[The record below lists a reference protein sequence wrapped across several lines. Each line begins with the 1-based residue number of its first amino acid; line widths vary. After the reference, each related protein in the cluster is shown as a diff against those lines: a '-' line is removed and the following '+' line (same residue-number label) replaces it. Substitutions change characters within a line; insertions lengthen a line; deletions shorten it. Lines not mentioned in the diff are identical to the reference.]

1 MNRRTRPRPRPRIL
15 VPLAAAALGALIG
28 AGSAAAAADP
38 AAPPAATCS
47 ISGVFENGRVHLS
60 GGGFTPGPAYVFGSA
75 GFGGTVEIA
84 QNGGF
89 QIMNVPNAEYTV
101 RQGGEVT
108 QCSGFKG

>member
-1 MNRRTRPRPRPRIL
+1 MNRRTRPRIL
-15 VPLAAAALGALIG
+15 IPLAAAALGALTG
-28 AGSAAAAADP
+28 AGAAAAAAP

-47 ISGVFENGRVHLS
+47 ISGVLENGRVHLS

-89 QIMNVPNAEYTV
+89 QIMDVPNAEYTV

-108 QCSGFKG
+108 ECSGFKG

>member
-1 MNRRTRPRPRPRIL
+1 MNRRTRPRIL
-15 VPLAAAALGALIG
+15 VPLAAAALGALLG
-28 AGSAAAAADP
+28 AGSAAAAP

-47 ISGVFENGRVHLS
+47 ISGVLENGRVHLS

-89 QIMNVPNAEYTV
+89 QVMNVPNAEYTV

>member
-1 MNRRTRPRPRPRIL
+1 MSRPARL
-15 VPLAAAALGALIG
+15 LALGALVAG
-28 AGSAAAAADP
+28 AAFVTGPTALAASPYDVLP
-38 AAPPAATCS
+38 TATCS
-47 ISGVFENGRVHLS
+47 TSGVLDNGKVHLS

-89 QIMNVPNAEYTV
+89 QVMNVPPGDYLV

-108 QCSGFKG
+108 ECSG